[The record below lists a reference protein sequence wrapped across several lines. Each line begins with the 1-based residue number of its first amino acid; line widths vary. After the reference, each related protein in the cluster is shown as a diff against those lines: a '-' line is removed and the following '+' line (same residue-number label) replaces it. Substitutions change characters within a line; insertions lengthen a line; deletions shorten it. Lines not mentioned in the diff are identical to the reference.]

1 MEENSIDLSAIIMMN
16 TETEYVYRL
25 QCSVGTVQENAITTY
40 LLSTNIDITTNTL
53 YIKMRSGGKFQ
64 CLILPEALTCL

>member
-53 YIKMRSGGKFQ
+53 
-64 CLILPEALTCL
+64 